1 MTNRLGI
8 IIIAITLSFMFT
20 ASMSKLVLCLWR
32 ELFNYELSSANQ
44 WEQID
49 GWLDESEL
57 GHYKQLFREKGEYL
71 LFYIIVFALISFAVS
86 RFMTQFIKFTENK
99 TIINFC

>member
-8 IIIAITLSFMFT
+8 IIIAISLSFMFT

-32 ELFNYELSSANQ
+32 ELFNYELSSAKQ

-49 GWLDESEL
+49 NWLDESEL
-57 GHYKQLFREKGEYL
+57 GDYKQLFREKG
-71 LFYIIVFALISFAVS
+71 
-86 RFMTQFIKFTENK
+86 K
-99 TIINFC
+99 